1 MIKYTKEFIDC
12 VEDILPPE
20 STAQQLEEMGVLT
33 ERTLSARRHAGTGPK
48 YTRKWGRVFYR
59 RADILRFL
67 RANYQLPEVDKLPPE
82 QTITVCLGHATKANA
97 KNVIMCFKDIL
108 KSYFS
113 AYYPGDEPRQTK
125 DDVSLLCLKNMLD
138 CC

>member
-12 VEDILPPE
+12 VEDVLPPE
-20 STAQQLEEMGVLT
+20 STAQQLEEMGVLS
-33 ERTLSARRHAGTGPK
+33 ERALSARRHAGTGPK

-67 RANYQLPEVDKLPPE
+67 RAHYQLPEE
-82 QTITVCLGHATKANA
+82 ETITVCLGHATRANA
-97 KNVIMCFKDIL
+97 KNVIICFKDIL

-113 AYYPGDEPRQTK
+113 AYYPGDEPRETK
-125 DDVSLLCLKNMLD
+125 DDVSLLHLRNMLE